1 MVRIKAEYRDPPE
14 RRQGDARA
22 RVAAQALGELEK
34 PKGTCY
40 KGRVIGPD
48 DFRRALGHFASG
60 VTVVTTM
67 DDEAR
72 PTGLTASA
80 VSSVS
85 LDPPLVLVCVAC
97 NANCYPAF
105 REGGRFAVNILA
117 SDQEAVA
124 RRFASSSLTGAQKFE
139 GVGYQQSALG
149 LPVLKDALAELE
161 CTVVHAYPGG
171 DHTIFVGRVEA
182 IDTRGDLGREPL
194 LYYRGRFDRLQNP
207 GGKP

>member
-1 MVRIKAEYRDPPE
+1 
-14 RRQGDARA
+14 
-22 RVAAQALGELEK
+22 
-34 PKGTCY
+34 
-40 KGRVIGPD
+40 VIGPD

-85 LDPPLVLVCVAC
+85 LDPPLVLVCVSQHAH
-97 NANCYPAF
+97 CYPCF
-105 REGGRFAVNILA
+105 GEGRRFAVNILA
-117 SDQEAVA
+117 SDQEPVA

-139 GVGYQQSALG
+139 GVGYEQSALG
-149 LPVLKDALAELE
+149 LPILKDALAEFE
-161 CTVVHAYPGG
+161 CTVVHCYPGG

-182 IDTRGDLGREPL
+182 VDTRGELGREPL

-207 GGKP
+207 GGTP